1 MLDAAHISHLFSLK
15 TAAELPPRVS
25 PAYNLSSLR
34 FLEGIHRKK
43 SEALKSFIAENGW
56 PSAAKFD
63 LEMEEASFLVVL
75 HSDYDPEFQM
85 LCHQLM
91 LQLAKQGRLKLSY
104 LACLTDRILCNLER
118 HQRFGTQVRE
128 VTNGCFVPKPLED
141 PDHVDN
147 LRAEVGVQETLAD
160 FLQRI
165 NGGDME
171 FYRPLLGGGEKVVM
185 PPENVIP
192 FPGNLH

>member
-1 MLDAAHISHLFSLK
+1 MQDTAHINHLFTLK
-15 TAAELPPRVS
+15 TTAEMPPMVS

-34 FLEGIHRKK
+34 FLESIHRKK
-43 SEALKSFIAENGW
+43 SEALKTFIAENGW
-56 PSAAKFD
+56 PSAAKYD
-63 LEMEEASFLVVL
+63 QEMEEASFLVAL

-141 PDHVDN
+141 PDHVDS
-147 LRAEVGVQETLAD
+147 LREEVGIHETLTEY
-160 FLQRI
+160 LQRI
-165 NGGDME
+165 NAGDLE
-171 FYRPLLGGGEKVVM
+171 FYRPLLESNQEA
-185 PPENVIP
+185 PSLENVIP
-192 FPGNLH
+192 FPQTH